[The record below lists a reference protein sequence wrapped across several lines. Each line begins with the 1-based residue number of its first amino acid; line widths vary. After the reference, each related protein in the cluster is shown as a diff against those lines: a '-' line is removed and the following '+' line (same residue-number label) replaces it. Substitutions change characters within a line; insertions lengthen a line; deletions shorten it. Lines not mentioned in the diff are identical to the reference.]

1 MTFLQT
7 TPWSEKLGEPI
18 GQPAMRTDA
27 VSVVYTTVED
37 TLEAACIGAALARAM
52 GVPLRVVHFR
62 KVPRQVPVDQPDG
75 LSPIETTAFA
85 ARLREEGITARI
97 RVYLCRDE
105 AMTIPFAFSPNSII
119 VVGGRRSWWPTR
131 AERWRDALE
140 GAGHF
145 VVFVDPSEHTEKEH
159 AHA

>member
-1 MTFLQT
+1 MTFLRAT
-7 TPWSEKLGEPI
+7 NGSDNPGECVTRP
-18 GQPAMRTDA
+18 PMRTDA
-27 VSVVYTTVED
+27 VSVIYTTVDD
-37 TLEAACIGAALARAM
+37 TLEAARIGGALARAM

-62 KVPRQVPVDQPDG
+62 AVPRQVPVDQPDG
-75 LSPIETTAFA
+75 LSPIETTAFV

-97 RVYLCRDE
+97 RVYLCRDQ
-105 AMTIPFAFSPNSII
+105 ATTIPFAFRPNSIV

-159 AHA
+159 SHA